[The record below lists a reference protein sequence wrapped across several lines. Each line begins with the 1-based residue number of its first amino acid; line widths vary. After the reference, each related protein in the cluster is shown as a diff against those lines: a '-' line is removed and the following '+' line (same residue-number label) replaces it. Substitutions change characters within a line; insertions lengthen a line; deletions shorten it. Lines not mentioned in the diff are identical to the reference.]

1 MGNVLFTEN
10 VAEFYQTRKY
20 YKASVCDSLA
30 HEIRKYDVFFSIK
43 EFLSPD
49 YYSYGLA
56 SQELLSDMQHLFTQ
70 CKQMMEVTD
79 EEIDAYRKQRQKMD
93 KDMGD
98 DRDSLKSKRNDLEQL
113 NKSLLDAVK
122 KLNIK

>member
-1 MGNVLFTEN
+1 MTNFKDL
-10 VAEFYQTRKY
+10 AQLRRSHRK
-20 YKASVCDSLA
+20 
-30 HEIRKYDVFFSIK
+30 F
-43 EFLSPD
+43 
-49 YYSYGLA
+49 
-56 SQELLSDMQHLFTQ
+56 
-70 CKQMMEVTD
+70 TD

>member
-1 MGNVLFTEN
+1 
-10 VAEFYQTRKY
+10 
-20 YKASVCDSLA
+20 
-30 HEIRKYDVFFSIK
+30 
-43 EFLSPD
+43 
-49 YYSYGLA
+49 
-56 SQELLSDMQHLFTQ
+56 MQHLFTQ
-70 CKQMMEVTD
+70 CKQMMKVTD